1 MAKVFSSYTNVVR
14 KMVRNYNVELYN
26 YFSEQNI
33 EESWVDHDNWNGGI
47 DFYMIIIR
55 VPVDYFEN
63 IRRRG
68 VVEEIENTI
77 GSFYN
82 DAMRGDGESIQL
94 RGVILKPIADDISV
108 FGDNV
113 DDSMWKPGHF
123 RLFISHLSANK
134 ESASNLKRCLLD
146 YGIDCFVAH
155 EDITP
160 SKEWE
165 MEIEKALFTMDALC
179 AIVVPDFIKSLWC
192 DQEVGIALG
201 QRKLV
206 ISIDKGNVPYG
217 FFGKYQALKSRNKT
231 ANELASDVWK
241 ALYTNERSKVVYF
254 NKLVSLILNSTVKSD
269 AVKYIEIIKKCED
282 LGKYFVESLHNNLS
296 ANIILNSEDVIDS
309 INPLFQKYGLMPLS
323 AISHSDPKND
333 YNDLPF

>member
-179 AIVVPDFIKSLWC
+179 AIVVPDFIKNLLLLQYNSSNFNIAVFNLFLSSKNISSSLFFFLYNSSNSIFIFSFSSFFS
-192 DQEVGIALG
+192 EI
-201 QRKLV
+201 KLA
-206 ISIDKGNVPYG
+206 ILI
-217 FFGKYQALKSRNKT
+217 
-231 ANELASDVWK
+231 
-241 ALYTNERSKVVYF
+241 
-254 NKLVSLILNSTVKSD
+254 KLSLI
-269 AVKYIEIIKKCED
+269 ED
-282 LGKYFVESLHNNLS
+282 SCLIFSFTIFL
-296 ANIILNSEDVIDS
+296 
-309 INPLFQKYGLMPLS
+309 
-323 AISHSDPKND
+323 
-333 YNDLPF
+333 

>member
-123 RLFISHLSANK
+123 RLFISISAQIK
-134 ESASNLKRCLLD
+134 NLLQ
-146 YGIDCFVAH
+146 
-155 EDITP
+155 T
-160 SKEWE
+160 
-165 MEIEKALFTMDALC
+165 
-179 AIVVPDFIKSLWC
+179 
-192 DQEVGIALG
+192 
-201 QRKLV
+201 
-206 ISIDKGNVPYG
+206 
-217 FFGKYQALKSRNKT
+217 
-231 ANELASDVWK
+231 
-241 ALYTNERSKVVYF
+241 
-254 NKLVSLILNSTVKSD
+254 
-269 AVKYIEIIKKCED
+269 
-282 LGKYFVESLHNNLS
+282 
-296 ANIILNSEDVIDS
+296 
-309 INPLFQKYGLMPLS
+309 
-323 AISHSDPKND
+323 
-333 YNDLPF
+333 